1 MVSSMTEPIQPPHD
15 SASGRQL
22 QEWTDAIPGLL
33 EHAQDSMET
42 WDVPADL
49 SPASLQALE
58 AMLLNLYDANHAND
72 ANDALIPG
80 DTTLRA
86 AAAYLGESLAHVT
99 GGEWAW
105 TTKPLAGPGG
115 QPVAAASDGQPVV
128 HPDADLDPIAPYVL
142 IAAALTA
149 RTGTAFA
156 AEARRLR
163 NAMTAAGRPVTGP
176 EPDPRLEEWLADR
189 EAEFTTW
196 AEEAEGAADRGAD
209 GTADRWDFG
218 AASLDDL
225 AAVLRSRYGSD
236 DELTEAGEEGTFVD
250 GAVWYA
256 GEVARRTMGA
266 VWQAPPSWVD
276 DEPDD
281 DEEEEENE
289 GEDLWY
295 GSPFVKHPDR
305 YMPVTDVP
313 MARFHLVVSFTD
325 EQLRPWLHV
334 FA

>member
-1 MVSSMTEPIQPPHD
+1 MVSGMTEPIQPPHD

-22 QEWTDAIPGLL
+22 QEWTDGIPGLL

-42 WDVPADL
+42 WDVPVDL

-58 AMLLNLYDANHAND
+58 AMLLDLYAADDTDAALSPDD
-72 ANDALIPG
+72 A
-80 DTTLRA
+80 TLRA
-86 AAAYLGESLAHVT
+86 AAAYLGESLVRIT

-105 TTKPLAGPGG
+105 STKPLTG
-115 QPVAAASDGQPVV
+115 SDGQRVAAGSDGRPVV

-142 IAAALTA
+142 IGDALTA
-149 RTGTAFA
+149 RTGTVFA

-163 NAMTAAGRPVTGP
+163 NAMTASGIPVAG
-176 EPDPRLEEWLADR
+176 PDPDPQLEEWLADR
-189 EAEFTTW
+189 EAEFTAW
-196 AEEAEGAADRGAD
+196 AEEAGGA
-209 GTADRWDFG
+209 ADRWDFG

-236 DELTEAGEEGTFVD
+236 DELTEAREEGTFVD

-256 GEVARRTMGA
+256 GEVARRTKGA

-281 DEEEEENE
+281 DDDDAYDED
-289 GEDLWY
+289 EDLWY

-305 YMPVTDVP
+305 YMPVTDIP
-313 MARFHLVVSFTD
+313 MARFHLVVSFAD
-325 EQLRPWLHV
+325 EKLRTWLNV
-334 FA
+334 FE